1 MYTFDFSLFI
11 SQEEF
16 LTYLTRLDN
25 YQQINSWLVYRI
37 ILSIFIIFN
46 LDFKY
51 LKIYINN
58 EGIYL
63 RSESL

>member
-46 LDFKY
+46 LDFK
-51 LKIYINN
+51 
-58 EGIYL
+58 
-63 RSESL
+63 